1 MKIVIAIRHAKAAWT
16 EPEVKDHLRI
26 LDQQGVL
33 DAEKLGQF
41 LLQEG
46 IVPDVVLSSSAVRA
60 SRTEAIIVEN
70 LELPSSII
78 NRKDELYNATAE
90 TILSVIQSVDPTKN
104 IVMVVAHNPGISDFV
119 SLVTDGSPVNM
130 GTCDVVIVGFET
142 DEWDACGVG
151 TGFVSRYIE
160 NY

>member
-1 MKIVIAIRHAKAAWT
+1 MKVVIAIRHAKAAWT

-26 LDQQGVL
+26 LDQQGVV

-46 IVPDVVLSSSAVRA
+46 IAPDVVLSSSAIRA
-60 SRTEAIIVEN
+60 ARTAAIIVDN

-78 NRKDELYNATAE
+78 ERKDLLYNASAE
-90 TILSVIQSVDPTKN
+90 VILSVVQSVDPAKN
-104 IVMVVAHNPGISDFV
+104 IVMIVAHNPGISSFV

-130 GTCDVVIVGFET
+130 GTCDVVVVGFET
-142 DEWDACGVG
+142 DEWKSCLPG
-151 TGFVSRYIE
+151 TGYVSRYIE